1 MAMTM
6 TLTSSAFADG
16 EPIPEIHSCDG
27 ANISPPLSWSG
38 APAGTRS
45 FALLCDDPDA
55 PGGTWTHWA
64 ACDIAAN
71 VSGLPEDHPKD
82 ARVGDVRQAVTDFG
96 RPGYGGPCPPPGHG
110 VHHYNF
116 RLLALDV
123 ARLDLPADA
132 TFADVAEAAEAHVL
146 DSAELVGTYSRE

>member
-1 MAMTM
+1 MTM

-27 ANISPPLSWSG
+27 ADISPPLSWSG